1 MCNGVETIGLGG
13 RGKYVQLIGVQ
24 QAFHRAYTLQL
35 SNNWVIYT
43 ILQCLSYL

>member
-1 MCNGVETIGLGG
+1 MIGLGG

-35 SNNWVIYT
+35 SNDIHYSAMF
-43 ILQCLSYL
+43 ILPVK